1 MTVPAAPLALKLA
14 EIVVAPNAVQAIE
27 AIAEYLKAEQCEE
40 TKRRLID
47 ANRDII
53 ITALKSEQGALLAYF
68 SHAFSERSMAL
79 GGFFDLLHQAAE
91 NNNSEQ
97 LTTALSGILGIIQK
111 SPLDGLES
119 FKRNMEKPGYQ
130 IVL

>member
-1 MTVPAAPLALKLA
+1 MTVPAAPLALQLVEA
-14 EIVVAPNAVQAIE
+14 VVVPNAVQAI
-27 AIAEYLKAEQCEE
+27 AKILTKVQCEE

-53 ITALKSEQGALLAYF
+53 ITALKNEQEALLAYF
-68 SHAFSERSMAL
+68 NYAFSERRMAL
-79 GGFFDLLHQAAE
+79 EGFFDLLHQAAE
-91 NNNSEQ
+91 NDNSEQ

-111 SPLDGLES
+111 SPLDDLES
-119 FKRNMEKPGYQ
+119 FKRNMEKPGFQ

>member
-1 MTVPAAPLALKLA
+1 MIVPAALAAQLALKTVA
-14 EIVVAPNAVQAIE
+14 AAPNAVQAI
-27 AIAEYLKAEQCEE
+27 AEILTVVQCEG

-53 ITALKSEQGALLAYF
+53 ITALKNEQEALLAYF
-68 SHAFSERSMAL
+68 SHAFSERRVAL

-111 SPLDGLES
+111 SPLDDLES
-119 FKRNMEKPGYQ
+119 FKRNMEKPGFQ

>member
-1 MTVPAAPLALKLA
+1 MIVPAAPAAQLALKLA
-14 EIVVAPNAVQAIE
+14 VAVAPNAVQAI
-27 AIAEYLKAEQCEE
+27 AEHLKAMQCEE
-40 TKRRLID
+40 TRRQLID

-53 ITALKSEQGALLAYF
+53 IQALKNEQEALLAYF
-68 SHAFSERSMAL
+68 SHAFSERRMAL
-79 GGFFDLLHQAAE
+79 EGFFDLLHQAAE

-119 FKRNMEKPGYQ
+119 FKRNMETPGYQ

>member
-1 MTVPAAPLALKLA
+1 MIVPAALAAQLALKA
-14 EIVVAPNAVQAIE
+14 VAAAPPNAVQAI
-27 AIAEYLKAEQCEE
+27 AEHLKAMQCEE
-40 TKRRLID
+40 TKRQLID

-53 ITALKSEQGALLAYF
+53 IKALKNEQEALLSYF
-68 SHAFSERSMAL
+68 SHAFSERRMAL
-79 GGFFDLLHQAAE
+79 EGFFDLLHQAAE

-111 SPLDGLES
+111 SPLDDLES
-119 FKRNMEKPGYQ
+119 FKRNMEKPGFQ

>member
-1 MTVPAAPLALKLA
+1 MIVPAAPLALKLA
-14 EIVVAPNAVQAIE
+14 VAVAPSAVQAI
-27 AIAEYLKAEQCEE
+27 AEHLNKMQCEG
-40 TKRRLID
+40 TRRQLID

-53 ITALKSEQGALLAYF
+53 IKALKNEQEALLAFF
-68 SHAFSERSMAL
+68 SHAFSERRMAL
-79 GGFFDLLHQAAE
+79 EGFFDLLHQAAE

-111 SPLDGLES
+111 SPLDDLES
-119 FKRNMEKPGYQ
+119 FKRNMEKPGFQ

>member
-1 MTVPAAPLALKLA
+1 MTRV
-14 EIVVAPNAVQAIE
+14 E
-27 AIAEYLKAEQCEE
+27 CEK

-53 ITALKSEQGALLAYF
+53 ITALKNEQEALLVYF
-68 SHAFSERSMAL
+68 SYAFSERSMAL
-79 GGFFDLLHQAAE
+79 KGFFDLLQQAAE

-111 SPLDGLES
+111 SPLDDLES
-119 FKRNMEKPGYQ
+119 FKRNMEKPGFQ

>member
-1 MTVPAAPLALKLA
+1 M
-14 EIVVAPNAVQAIE
+14 
-27 AIAEYLKAEQCEE
+27 
-40 TKRRLID
+40 ID

-53 ITALKSEQGALLAYF
+53 ITALKNEQEALLAYF
-68 SHAFSERSMAL
+68 SYAFSERRMAL
-79 GGFFDLLHQAAE
+79 EGFFDLLHQAAE

-111 SPLDGLES
+111 SPLDDLES
-119 FKRNMEKPGYQ
+119 FKRNMEKPGFQ